1 MENNEDI
8 LFISALSNYMKD
20 NFKLS
25 LNNFTELIEK
35 YKESKNLHSYLLY
48 AAICNN
54 KLKKYEEAKN
64 LIENLKM
71 INHMKKHLIFIL

>member
-35 YKESKNLHSYLLY
+35 YKESKNLHSY
-48 AAICNN
+48 C
-54 KLKKYEEAKN
+54 
-64 LIENLKM
+64 
-71 INHMKKHLIFIL
+71 